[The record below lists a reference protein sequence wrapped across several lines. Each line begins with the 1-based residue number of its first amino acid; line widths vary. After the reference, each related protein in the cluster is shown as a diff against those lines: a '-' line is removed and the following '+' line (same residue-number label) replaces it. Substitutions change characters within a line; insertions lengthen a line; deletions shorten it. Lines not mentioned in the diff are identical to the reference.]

1 MRDICFIDKTF
12 DNTQTN
18 NYHLSVQISPDGFFF
33 TVLDIP
39 KGKYIVLSGYNFFIK
54 RPRLLLK
61 HVKEVFEK
69 EELIKLEYQS
79 VDILYSTR
87 LFTFVPKVLFAN
99 GDAESFL
106 SFNNMHENGF
116 ATRKNLFQRAEA
128 WCIYDMPQNLSD
140 YLEMAFPNVKLN
152 HNLFPLIEI
161 VLKNNRNS
169 HERQQVHLN
178 FFREYFEIVVVNGS
192 KLVQCNS
199 FNFKTERDILYY
211 VLYVFDQ
218 LKLSPENTDL
228 IIHGHLPQVSPVYH
242 LLKKYVRK
250 TAFAKLDNTF
260 QYSYTFSQL
269 PEHYFSSLLSLYKCE

>member
-12 DNTQTN
+12 DSTQTN

-87 LFTFVPKVLFAN
+87 LFTFVPKVLFSN
-99 GDAESFL
+99 DDAESFL
-106 SFNNMHENGF
+106 SFNNLHEKGYT
-116 ATRKNLFQRAEA
+116 TRKNLFRRAES
-128 WCIYDMPQNLSD
+128 WCLYDVPQNLIE
-140 YLEMAFPNVKLN
+140 YLETVIPRAKVN
-152 HNLFPLIEI
+152 HNLFPLIEG
-161 VLKNNRNS
+161 VLKNNRNFP
-169 HERQQVHLN
+169 ERQQVHLN
-178 FFREYFEIVVVNGS
+178 FFREYFEIAVVNGL
-192 KLVQCNS
+192 KLIQCNI
-199 FNFKTERDILYY
+199 FNYKTERDILYY

-218 LKLSPENTDL
+218 LKLSPESTEL
-228 IIHGHLPQVSPVYH
+228 IIQGHLPQVSPVYH

-250 TAFAKLDNTF
+250 TNFAKLNNTY
-260 QYSYTFSQL
+260 QYSYTFSQM